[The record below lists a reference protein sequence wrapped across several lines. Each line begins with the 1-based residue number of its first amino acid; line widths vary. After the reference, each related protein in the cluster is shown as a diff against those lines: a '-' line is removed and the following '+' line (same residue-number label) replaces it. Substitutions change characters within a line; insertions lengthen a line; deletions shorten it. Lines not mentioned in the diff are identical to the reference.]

1 MIQEFQRLNLELEL
15 FSARRRADEYRPFTP
30 AWDAAISDVE
40 DLERCLWGLDQ
51 AAGEAIR
58 QGVMDLEASRP

>member
-1 MIQEFQRLNLELEL
+1 VIQEFQRLNLELEL

-30 AWDAAISDVE
+30 AWDAAITEVE

-51 AAGEAIR
+51 AASQTVLEPAFIR
-58 QGVMDLEASRP
+58 EASHP